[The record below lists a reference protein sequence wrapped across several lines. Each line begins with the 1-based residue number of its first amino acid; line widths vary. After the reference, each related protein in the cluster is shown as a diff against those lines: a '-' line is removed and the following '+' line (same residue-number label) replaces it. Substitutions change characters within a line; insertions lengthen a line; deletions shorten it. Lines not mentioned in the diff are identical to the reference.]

1 MNPFLHYST
10 IMDGNKG
17 SMRFIDEDFEN
28 WAGTLSGNSS
38 VSFISNVLLAQGPS
52 KFSFSSSFMF

>member
-1 MNPFLHYST
+1 
-10 IMDGNKG
+10 MDGNKG

-38 VSFISNVLLAQGPS
+38 VSYVSNVILAQGPS
-52 KFSFSSSFMF
+52 KCNRFV